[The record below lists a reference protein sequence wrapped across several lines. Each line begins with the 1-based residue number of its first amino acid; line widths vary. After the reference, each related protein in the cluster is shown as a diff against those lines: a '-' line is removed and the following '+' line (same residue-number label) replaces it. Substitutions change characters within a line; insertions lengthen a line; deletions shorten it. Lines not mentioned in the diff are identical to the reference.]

1 MPLFPSLAP
10 NPRDTPHLGA
20 VFQAFPDA
28 VKPLLQYH
36 DVLLRGDSPLSI
48 GEREL
53 IATYVSGL
61 NACTFCFGAHK
72 IYAKVFGI
80 EESLIDAMMED
91 TETAPLPT
99 KIKPILA
106 YVKKLN
112 ALPTNIRDA
121 DAKAVYDAG
130 WSERALYDAVQIC
143 ALFNFMNRIIEGTG
157 VTFDYSATPP
167 TDDELQARRTRTY
180 MDYGRE
186 LGIVD

>member
-1 MPLFPSLAP
+1 MSLFPSLTP
-10 NPRDTPHLGA
+10 KEGDTPHLGA
-20 VFQAFPDA
+20 VFQAFPQT

-36 DVLLRGDSPLSI
+36 DVLLRGDSPFSI
-48 GEREL
+48 AEREL

-80 EESLIDAMMED
+80 EESLIDAMMND
-91 TETAPLPT
+91 IDTAPLPANL
-99 KIKPILA
+99 KLVLA
-106 YVKKLN
+106 YVKKLTV
-112 ALPTNIRDA
+112 LPANLRTVDA
-121 DAKAVYDAG
+121 QAVYDAG

-157 VTFDYSATPP
+157 VTFDYGQSPP
-167 TDDELQARRTRTY
+167 THEELQSRRTRTY

-186 LGIVD
+186 LGIID

>member
-10 NPRDTPHLGA
+10 NVDDTPHLGA
-20 VFQAFPDA
+20 IFQAFPET
-28 VKPLLQYH
+28 VQPLLQYH
-36 DVLLRGDSPLSI
+36 DILLRGESPLSI
-48 GEREL
+48 AEREL

-61 NACTFCFGAHK
+61 NACAFCFGAHK

-91 TETAPLPT
+91 IETAPLPA

-112 ALPTNIRDA
+112 TLPANIRDVY
-121 DAKAVYDAG
+121 AKAVYDAG
-130 WSERALYDAVQIC
+130 WSERALYDAIQIC

-157 VTFDYSATPP
+157 VTFDYGVTPP
-167 TDDELQARRTRTY
+167 TDNELQTRRTRSY

-186 LGIVD
+186 LGIVE

>member
-1 MPLFPSLAP
+1 MSLFPNLP
-10 NPRDTPHLGA
+10 KNPHLGA
-20 VFQAFPDA
+20 VFQAFPEQ
-28 VKPLLQYH
+28 VRPLLEYH
-36 DVLLRGDSPLSI
+36 DLLLRAPGPLTI
-48 GEREL
+48 AQREL

-72 IYAKVFGI
+72 IYAKVFGV
-80 EESLIDAMMED
+80 EESLIDAMMD
-91 TETAPLPT
+91 DLDTAPLDE
-99 KIKPILA
+99 KMKPLLS

-112 ALPTNIRDA
+112 NLPTQLREA

-157 VTFDYSATPP
+157 VTFDYAAEPP
-167 TDDELQARRTRTY
+167 SDADIEARKTRSY

-186 LGIVD
+186 LGIVDD

>member
-1 MPLFPSLAP
+1 MSLFPSLGE
-10 NPRDTPHLGA
+10 NPHLGA

-28 VKPLLQYH
+28 VQPLLQYH
-36 DVLLRGDSPLSI
+36 DILLRGESPLSI
-48 GEREL
+48 AEREL

-80 EESLIDAMMED
+80 EESLIDAMMD
-91 TETAPLPT
+91 NIETAPLPDNMR
-99 KIKPILA
+99 PLLA
-106 YVKKLN
+106 YVKKLTV
-112 ALPTNIRDA
+112 LPAGMVSA
-121 DAKAVYDAG
+121 DAGAVYDAG

-167 TDDELQARRTRTY
+167 NEDEIAARRTRSY

-186 LGIVD
+186 LGIVE